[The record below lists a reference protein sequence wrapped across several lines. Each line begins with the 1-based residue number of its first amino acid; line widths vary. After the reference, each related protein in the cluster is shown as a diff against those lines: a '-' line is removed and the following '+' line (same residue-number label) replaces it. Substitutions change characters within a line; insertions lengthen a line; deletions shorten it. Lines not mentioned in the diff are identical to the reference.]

1 MALFGINLNAEP
13 LDVGSPAPKLIAKD
27 ENGADFDL
35 GAALSTGRTLVYFY
49 PKADTPGCTAQ
60 SCSLRDDISDL
71 EGLGVT
77 VIGVSHDGPAAQK
90 KFKEK
95 YNLPFTLIADND
107 GKVIEAFGVPT
118 MVAGIPKRQSFLVED
133 GKIVWRTLSAQT
145 KTHSAE
151 VAEAVKAL
159 PN

>member
-13 LDVGSPAPKLIAKD
+13 LEIGSPAPKLTAKD
-27 ENGADFDL
+27 QDGNPFDL
-35 GAALSTGRTLVYFY
+35 GTALATGRTLVYFY

-60 SCSLRDDISDL
+60 SCSLRDDITNL
-71 EGLGVT
+71 ESLGVT
-77 VIGVSHDGPAAQK
+77 VIGVSRDKPEAQK

-95 YNLPFTLIADND
+95 YNLPFTLIADDD

-118 MVAGIPKRQSFLVED
+118 VVAGIPKRQSFLVED
-133 GKIVWRTLSAQT
+133 GKIIWRTLGAQT